1 MHVFHT
7 QQHVDT
13 NMKTMINVL
22 LKVCLVGWG
31 SFTYAEESLQYSF
44 KSNMASKDVI
54 SFVYKN
60 ESREAHCIQAADFSF
75 KLFGDALYVR
85 SANSGES
92 MKYVGPLGK
101 QGAVGT
107 QDFIILPPS
116 EYATSSIRIKD
127 FYKLKRGGIY
137 VSYSMPVIPCKYLMK
152 KYISMP
158 LPGFMKLKI
167 NDPLIEKTDVYAKDY
182 PEWTQFGFI
191 AVSKPLLID
200 N

>member
-1 MHVFHT
+1 MHVFRT
-7 QQHVDT
+7 RQHVDT
-13 NMKTMINVL
+13 NMKTAINIL
-22 LKVCLVGWG
+22 LKVCLVGFG
-31 SFTYAEESLQYSF
+31 GFAYAQETFQYSF
-44 KSNMASKDVI
+44 KSNMISKDVI

-60 ESREAHCIQAADFSF
+60 ESNEAHCIQAADFSF
-75 KLFGDALYVR
+75 KLLGDALYVR
-85 SANSGES
+85 SASSGEP

-116 EYATSSIRIKD
+116 EYTTSSIRITD
-127 FYKLKRGGIY
+127 FYKLKREGVY
-137 VSYSMPVIPCKYLMK
+137 VSYSMPVILCKYLME
-152 KYISMP
+152 KYVSMP
-158 LPGFMKLKI
+158 LPGFMRLKI